1 MSSKFI
7 IRNYSNREDMK
18 NPKSPMRAVLYFTK
32 EHEFSKKKSK
42 ELEEKVNNQGHI
54 QRLAQIC
61 KMCQE
66 N

>member
-1 MSSKFI
+1 
-7 IRNYSNREDMK
+7 MK

-32 EHEFSKKKSK
+32 EHDFSKKKSK